1 MATTTVTPA
10 RTPVRASRSS
20 SQAPRRRIFNHEMYE
35 LAFGTVYTGLVTNVL
50 VVLCALPVVVL
61 VLTTDP
67 AASWPAIALV
77 APLCAPALV
86 AAFEVFRAFSADG
99 SVQPVRTFW
108 RGYRTHWRRAAA
120 LGAMT
125 TGLLVVVAV
134 DVRAVWGLPVGAV
147 AIPFFVTLGV
157 LGSLT
162 ALVATVALP
171 DHPTLRLRELLRVAL
186 FAGVRRW
193 YLTAPSLLVLGMLVS
208 LVAAR
213 PAVGLGVALAPL
225 LFVAWGAAR
234 HALRSVLDAA
244 PAASPAH

>member
-1 MATTTVTPA
+1 MATTTVPP
-10 RTPVRASRSS
+10 RTGTRPSRAS

-50 VVLCALPVVVL
+50 VVLAALPLVVL
-61 VLTTDP
+61 LLTTDP
-67 AASWPAIALV
+67 AASWPALV
-77 APLCAPALV
+77 LLAPFCAPAVV
-86 AAFEVFRAFSADG
+86 AAFAVFRAFSADG

-108 RGYRTHWRRAAA
+108 RGYRTHWRRAVA
-120 LGAMT
+120 LGALT

-147 AIPFFVTLGV
+147 AIPFFVTLGA
-157 LGSLT
+157 LGLVT

-171 DHPTLRLRELLRVAL
+171 DHPTLRLRELLRVSL

-208 LVAAR
+208 LVATR
-213 PAVGLGVALAPL
+213 PAVGLGLALAPL

-234 HALRSVLDAA
+234 HALRSVLERN
-244 PAASPAH
+244 P